1 VAEALGPDL
10 YAVRLDTPSSR
21 RGDLYRIVEEVRWEL
36 NLRGFRHVKIIT
48 SGGIDEYEILR
59 LNPVVD
65 AYGVGTSIANAPVV
79 SFALDITEIE
89 GRPCA
94 KRGKWS
100 GAKEVYRRRGALETV
115 VVPAGTTPSGPGP
128 WDRMLKPL
136 TAGGRIVRDLPPPR
150 AIRDFVLEQ
159 LRPVSLD
166 TLRRQAQRRD
176 F

>member
-1 VAEALGPDL
+1 
-10 YAVRLDTPSSR
+10 
-21 RGDLYRIVEEVRWEL
+21 VEEVRWEL
-36 NLRGFRHVKIIT
+36 NLRGHGHVKIIT

-100 GAKEVYRRRGALETV
+100 GAKEVFRRRGTLETV
-115 VVPAGTTPSGPGP
+115 VVPAGRTPSGPGS
-128 WDRMLKPL
+128 WDPLLKPL
-136 TAGGRIVRDLPPPR
+136 TKGGRTVRDLPPPR
-150 AIRDFVLEQ
+150 TIREYVLDQ
-159 LRPVSLD
+159 LGPVSLD
-166 TLRRQAQRRD
+166 TLKRHAQRRD